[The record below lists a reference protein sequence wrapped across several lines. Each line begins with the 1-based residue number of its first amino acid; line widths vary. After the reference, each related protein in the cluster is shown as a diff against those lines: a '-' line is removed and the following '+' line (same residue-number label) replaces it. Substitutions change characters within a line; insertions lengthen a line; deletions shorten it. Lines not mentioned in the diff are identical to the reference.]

1 MGKCISSKKLT
12 DTLTLS
18 ECTDGFY
25 LYDKIRGMNISMR
38 AKTEEQAFVATIT
51 YYQKMLMISQT
62 QYKNLSEKV
71 ESFIGGFINDEGDI
85 EL

>member
-25 LYDKIRGMNISMR
+25 LYDKIRGVNISMR
-38 AKTEEQAFVATIT
+38 AKTEEQAFVETIT